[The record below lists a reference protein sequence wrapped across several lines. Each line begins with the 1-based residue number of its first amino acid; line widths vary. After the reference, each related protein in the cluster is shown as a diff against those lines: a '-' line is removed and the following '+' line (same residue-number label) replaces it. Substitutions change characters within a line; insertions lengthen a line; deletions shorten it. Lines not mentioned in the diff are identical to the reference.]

1 MSEVKIIEGSAKFL
15 CAAVELAMG
24 RIDLCK
30 CSECGGPR
38 DNGWACGECGEG
50 YCDPT
55 TEDCHV
61 EAAVHAINNH
71 DKLTQQVAELREA
84 LSECRKYIE
93 CDTNNRLKPHNPSYL
108 VKLSDKALEES
119 E

>member
-71 DKLTQQVAELREA
+71 DTLTQQVAELRAA
-84 LSECRKYIE
+84 LLSIK
-93 CDTNNRLKPHNPSYL
+93 NRQQVLSPSGFEFSS
-108 VKLSDKALEES
+108 VWQVANKALEEKQ
-119 E
+119 